1 MKSQSHLLQSP
12 PLTCCQGLLA
22 AHLDALVSIPAVR
35 AHIGPSLI
43 PYPVATASKS
53 ISLLRGSQSPPP
65 FGVPLCR
72 SCQVTSCSQTL
83 GSSFW
88 SSEQREP
95 RSYPSQGAVHG
106 ALRSSRHAPL
116 FPTQIRPFPS
126 HVLPR
131 MASFPCVC
139 PSRSF
144 FQEKISPCP
153 LSEIHS
159 FLRKPSR
166 IHSIGAHCS
175 FLYTPVAIYLFLSH
189 SLLFV
194 IFWCISWKPHK
205 LHERRL

>member
-1 MKSQSHLLQSP
+1 MKSQNHLLQSP

-22 AHLDALVSIPAVR
+22 AHLDALVSVPAVCAR
-35 AHIGPSLI
+35 IGPSLI

-65 FGVPLCR
+65 FGVPLRR
-72 SCQVTSCSQTL
+72 SRQVTSCSQTL
-83 GSSFW
+83 GSSSW
-88 SSEQREP
+88 SFEQREP

-116 FPTQIRPFPS
+116 FSTHSLPMSCRAWPPF
-126 HVLPR
+126 HVFVQAVL
-131 MASFPCVC
+131 
-139 PSRSF
+139 F

-194 IFWCISWKPHK
+194 LFWCISWKPHK